1 MLEHLFANSSCPTNN
16 PCRYGFEGTMEKH
29 SHLFHDDSMTF
40 STVFSCSL
48 PHSLF
53 CLAAIRLLF
62 SCGFPTLFFSSKKGI
77 HFNFRISEPKTTK
90 NDEIQSKTDDETTFP
105 RCLPPPPSFYRIPI
119 IPVPSLSYA
128 KPYPAPTYF
137 CMIRNN
143 SNKFN
148 VGKCFGYAY

>member
-53 CLAAIRLLF
+53 CLAAICLLFFRAVFCRLLYISHSF
-62 SCGFPTLFFSSKKGI
+62 FFSSKKGI
-77 HFNFRISEPKTTK
+77 HFNFRISETMTTK
-90 NDEIQSKTDDETTFP
+90 NDEIRNKTDDETTFP
-105 RCLPPPPSFYRIPI
+105 RCFPSPSFLLQNPDYSSAFLVLCQTISCSHI
-119 IPVPSLSYA
+119 FLHD
-128 KPYPAPTYF
+128 KE
-137 CMIRNN
+137 
-143 SNKFN
+143 
-148 VGKCFGYAY
+148 